1 MLYEVSPLSFLY
13 TFTKNKR
20 IMSRF
25 NEKKETGVTNLAG
38 GKAYKESK
46 ELQLVSMLLTSFGD
60 DKTYRSADDTFK
72 KLDELVK
79 DCDKLFCAKAVCYAR
94 REFGM
99 RTITHYAASVLAKY
113 IGGETW
119 AKDFFAKVVYRPDDM
134 TEIIACHLSR
144 NEKVSNAMKKGFAE
158 ALGTFTD
165 YQLSK
170 YRGEGNKVKLVDV
183 VNLVHPTQTEKNN
196 GAIEKLVNGNLK
208 AFDTW
213 EVELSA
219 AGNDVEKKKSAW
231 RKLISEN
238 KLGYFALLRNIR
250 NIANLQDDKLKDL
263 ALDALLNEKA
273 IHKSLVLPFRFATA
287 YKELSTIDS
296 KAMSAISR
304 ACEIACDNVPKLDGK
319 TLIALD
325 VSGSMSD
332 VSDIAALFAAVLL
345 KSNDCDLIKFSY
357 NSTYQIVN
365 TDDSLMTI
373 KDNLKFSGGGTNFI
387 SIFETANRKYDR
399 VILLSDMQAW
409 MQNNYWVK
417 SPSAAYNA
425 YKQKYNPDCKMYSI
439 DLAGYG
445 TLQVPEKDVYC
456 LAGFSEKI
464 FDLMKFLEEDKN
476 ALLNTIKAYNF

>member
-1 MLYEVSPLSFLY
+1 
-13 TFTKNKR
+13 
-20 IMSRF
+20 MSRF
-25 NEKKETGVTNLAG
+25 NEKKENGVTNLAG

-46 ELQLVSMLLTSFGD
+46 ELQLVSLLLTSFGD
-60 DKTYRSADDTFK
+60 DKAYRNADDTFK
-72 KLDELVK
+72 KLDVLIK
-79 DCDKLFCAKAVCYAR
+79 DCDKLFCAKAICYAR

-119 AKDFFAKVVYRPDDM
+119 GKDFFAKVVNRPDDM
-134 TEIIACHLSR
+134 TEIIACQLSR
-144 NEKVSNAMKKGFAE
+144 KEKVSNAMKKGFAV
-158 ALGTFTD
+158 AFGTFTD
-165 YQLSK
+165 YQLAK

-183 VNLVHPTQTEKNN
+183 VNLVHPVQTEKNN
-196 GAIEKLVNGNLK
+196 RAIEKLVNGTLK
-208 AFDTW
+208 SFDTW

-219 AGNDVEKKKSAW
+219 AGNDVEKKKNVW

-250 NIANLQDDKLKDL
+250 NIVQLGDETLKDI
-263 ALDALLNEKA
+263 ALQALLNENA

-287 YKELSTIDS
+287 YKELSSIDA
-296 KAMSAISR
+296 KAMSAISK
-304 ACEIACDNVPKLDGK
+304 ACEMACANVPKLEGK

-325 VSGSMSD
+325 VSGSMYN
-332 VSDIAALFAAVLL
+332 VADIAALFAAVLL

-357 NSTYQIVN
+357 DSQYQIVN
-365 TDDSLMTI
+365 IDDSLMTI

-387 SIFETANRKYDR
+387 SVFEKADKKYDR

-409 MQNNYWVK
+409 MTNNYYVK

-464 FDLMKFLEEDKN
+464 FDLMKFLEEDKD
-476 ALLNTIKAYNF
+476 ALLNVIKAYNLK